1 MSRFIKHPTYS
12 AGFDTANYRMTVP
25 EGYARYAVL
34 EGFGPGGA
42 ALDVVWEF
50 TPANA
55 FQVDV
60 LDSNWDPKPPPGANK
75 TIRIGAKKPGS
86 GRIRLVFKGNDYSQ
100 PLPVQVPADSDGTV
114 RALQESFRLS
124 SQALA
129 KAKERL
135 EELRK
140 SMVAAI
146 GSMAFQA
153 NWNVIVERYNLIRL
167 ALNLPDADLQQGSQ
181 VNATPKQ
188 KMLFATA
195 LPTLTGALDRINS
208 SLSLWSSTETPF
220 LMRSDLEPDYA
231 RVFGLT
237 RDDRLQGIELEK
249 LSFSYSG
256 PLGRAQTILYERFHL
271 TGAGHGEDFFKK
283 KPKPQTGYEKNQNTF
298 RRVDNSEALSY
309 LVCLL
314 AAEIID
320 PLQVGERGK

>member
-12 AGFDTANYRMTVP
+12 TGFDTANYRMSVP

-42 ALDVVWEF
+42 ALDIVTEC
-50 TPANA
+50 TPADV
-55 FQVDV
+55 FQVD
-60 LDSNWDPKPPPGANK
+60 LPGNDDPKPPPGANL

-86 GRIRLVFKGNDYSQ
+86 GRIRLLFKGNDYSQ
-100 PLPVQVPADSDGTV
+100 PLPVQVTPDSDGTV
-114 RALQESFRLS
+114 RLMQESFRLS
-124 SQALA
+124 SQALV

-153 NWNVIVERYNLIRL
+153 NWDVIMERYTAAANV
-167 ALNLPDADLQQGSQ
+167 LNLPDASLQRGQ
-181 VNATPKQ
+181 VNPTPKQ
-188 KMLFATA
+188 KILFGTA
-195 LPTLTGALDRINS
+195 LPTITGALDRINS
-208 SLSLWSSTETPF
+208 SISLWGNGETPF

-231 RVFGLT
+231 RVFGIT

-256 PLGRAQTILYERFHL
+256 PLGRAQTILHERFHL

-298 RRVDNSEALSY
+298 RRVDNAEALSY
-309 LVCLL
+309 LVCLF

-320 PLQVGERGK
+320 PLQVGDRGK

>member
-1 MSRFIKHPTYS
+1 MARFIKHPKYS
-12 AGFDTANYRMTVP
+12 TGFDTANYRMIVP
-25 EGYARYAVL
+25 EGYARYAVV

-42 ALDVVWEF
+42 ALDIVTEC
-50 TPANA
+50 TPADV
-55 FQVDV
+55 FQVD
-60 LDSNWDPKPPPGANK
+60 LPGNDDPKPPPGANL

-86 GRIRLVFKGNDYSQ
+86 GRIRLLFKGNDYSQ
-100 PLPVQVPADSDGTV
+100 PLPVQVTPDSDGTV
-114 RALQESFRLS
+114 RLMQESFRLS
-124 SQALA
+124 SQALV

-153 NWNVIVERYNLIRL
+153 NWDVIMERYTAAANV
-167 ALNLPDADLQQGSQ
+167 LNLPDASLQRGQ
-181 VNATPKQ
+181 VNPTPKQ
-188 KMLFATA
+188 KILFGTA
-195 LPTLTGALDRINS
+195 LPTITGALDRINS
-208 SLSLWSSTETPF
+208 SISLWGNGETPF

-231 RVFGLT
+231 RVFGIT

-256 PLGRAQTILYERFHL
+256 PLGRAQTILHERFHL

-298 RRVDNSEALSY
+298 RRVDNAEALSY
-309 LVCLL
+309 LVCLF

-320 PLQVGERGK
+320 PLQVGDRGK

>member
-1 MSRFIKHPTYS
+1 MSRFIKHPKYS
-12 AGFDTANYRMTVP
+12 TGFDTTNYRMIVP

-34 EGFGPGGA
+34 EGFGPAGA
-42 ALDVVWEF
+42 DLDIVSEF
-50 TPANA
+50 SPADA

-60 LDSNWDPKPPPGANK
+60 FPSDWDPKPPPGANR
-75 TIRIGAKKPGS
+75 TIRIGAKKAGS
-86 GRIRLVFKGNDYSQ
+86 GRIRALFRGNDYSQ

-146 GSMAFQA
+146 GSMAFQT
-153 NWNVIVERYNLIRL
+153 NWNVIMERYPL
-167 ALNLPDADLQQGSQ
+167 AATVLNLPDANLQQGQ
-181 VNATPKQ
+181 VNPTPKQ
-188 KMLFATA
+188 KMLFVTA
-195 LPTLTGALDRINS
+195 LPTLTGALDHINS
-208 SLSLWSSTETPF
+208 SISLWGNGETPF
-220 LMRSDLEPDYA
+220 LMRSDLEPDFAY
-231 RVFGLT
+231 VFGKT
-237 RDDRLQGIELEK
+237 RDHRLNGIELEK

-256 PLGRAQTILYERFHL
+256 PLGRAQTILHERFHL

-298 RRVDNSEALSY
+298 RRVDNAEALSY

-314 AAEIID
+314 ADDIID
-320 PLQVGERGK
+320 PTQVGDRGK

>member
-1 MSRFIKHPTYS
+1 MSRFIKHPKYS
-12 AGFDTANYRMTVP
+12 TGFDTANYRMIVP
-25 EGYARYAVL
+25 EGYARYAVV

-42 ALDVVWEF
+42 ALDIVTEC
-50 TPANA
+50 TPADV
-55 FQVDV
+55 FQVD
-60 LDSNWDPKPPPGANK
+60 LPGNDDPKPPPGANL

-86 GRIRLVFKGNDYSQ
+86 GRIRALFRGSDYSQ
-100 PLPVQVPADSDGTV
+100 TLPVQIPADSDGTV

-153 NWNVIVERYNLIRL
+153 NWDVIMERYTAAANV
-167 ALNLPDADLQQGSQ
+167 LNLPDASLQRSQ
-181 VNATPKQ
+181 VNPTPKQ
-188 KMLFATA
+188 KILFGTA
-195 LPTLTGALDRINS
+195 LPTITGALDRINS
-208 SLSLWSSTETPF
+208 SISLWGNGETPF

-231 RVFGLT
+231 RVFGIT

-256 PLGRAQTILYERFHL
+256 PLGRAQTILHERFHL

-298 RRVDNSEALSY
+298 RRVDNAEALSY
-309 LVCLL
+309 LVCLF

-320 PLQVGERGK
+320 PLQVGDRGK

>member
-1 MSRFIKHPTYS
+1 MPGTLSWKDS
-12 AGFDTANYRMTVP
+12 VP
-25 EGYARYAVL
+25 EA
-34 EGFGPGGA
+34 PT
-42 ALDVVWEF
+42 WTSSTEF
-50 TPANA
+50 TPADA
-55 FQVDV
+55 FQVD
-60 LDSNWDPKPPPGANK
+60 LPASNWEPQAPPGANL

-86 GRIRLVFKGNDYSQ
+86 GRIRLLFRGNDYSQ

-153 NWNVIVERYNLIRL
+153 NWDVIMERYTAAANV
-167 ALNLPDADLQQGSQ
+167 LNLPDANLQPGQ
-181 VNATPKQ
+181 VNPTPKQ
-188 KMLFATA
+188 KILFGTA
-195 LPTLTGALDRINS
+195 LPTITGALDRINS
-208 SLSLWSSTETPF
+208 SIGLWGNGETPF
-220 LMRSDLEPDYA
+220 LMRSDLEPDYG
-231 RVFGLT
+231 RVLGIT
-237 RDDRLQGIELEK
+237 RDDRLHGIELEK

-256 PLGRAQTILYERFHL
+256 PLGRAQTILHERFHL
-271 TGAGHGEDFFKK
+271 AGAGHGEDSFKK

-298 RRVDNSEALSY
+298 RRVDNAEALSY
-309 LVCLL
+309 LVCLF

-320 PLQVGERGK
+320 PLQVGDRGKEAPGFGSRDPARREEGA